1 MLTSIRSKSTSF
13 VAKILFGLLIVA
25 FALWGIGDIFR
36 NDPQQKPVATIGNIK
51 YSQNEFR
58 RDLKQ
63 GMDRFAQQMQ
73 GMQFTAQQFAQ
84 FGGVAQV
91 VAQAINRN
99 SLKVYSQEH
108 GLGVSQATAVAEIQ
122 ADPQF
127 QNTQRQFDRNRFDLT
142 LDRMGLSE
150 AGYVAEVQS
159 DLINQALYRAVLSGI
174 SVPKPLADEVYLHQ
188 AEERTADVLVIPTA
202 SMTGIATPDAAA
214 LEQYRKDHAD
224 QYKAPEYR
232 AATVLQVSPEDL
244 VAEISVTDDEIKAEY
259 EAQKV
264 SFSTP
269 DIREVEQ
276 VVVQEQAQAGRIEDA
291 VKGGASFADAVKQ
304 VTGGDPVVLG
314 KLQKS
319 GLPQEIADKVFA
331 VAAGGVS
338 EPLTSPFGIHIVHV
352 ISSEPATTKTLDE
365 VKDQLKHNIA
375 LNRATE
381 SLDSIIKQLDDAL
394 AGGAS
399 LDEAGTKLKMK
410 VTKVAAVDQSGKDD
424 KDAETGLNPEVVQL
438 IFSTEAGNQSSVTP
452 FNDGSYAVVQT
463 TSTTPPADKPFDQV
477 KEKVQANWLADKQ
490 HAAAE
495 AKAKEIAE
503 KLKTPGTGDLQA
515 EATALGLTVT
525 KSASFTRGKGD
536 PENGIDPNLA
546 SSLFGVKLG
555 ETAVGENKDGPVVA
569 KVTAVT
575 PPDPTAHPDDV
586 ATLTQGLNNQIRG
599 DLAAQFSEALRQEI
613 KPVVNEDVINSLI
626 SE

>member
-1 MLTSIRSKSTSF
+1 MLTSIRSKSTGL

-36 NDPQQKPVATIGNIK
+36 GDQAQKPVATIGNIK

-63 GMDRFAQQMQ
+63 AMDRFGQQMQ

-99 SLKVYSQEH
+99 SLKVYAQDH

-127 QNTQRQFDRNRFDLT
+127 QNQEKQFDRNRFVLA
-142 LDRMGLSE
+142 LDQLGLSE
-150 AGYVAEVQS
+150 GGYVAEVQS
-159 DLINQALYRAVLSGI
+159 DLVNQALYRAILSGV
-174 SVPKPLADEVYLHQ
+174 SVPKTMADEIYLSQ
-188 AEERTADVLVIPTA
+188 AEERTADVLVIPNSA
-202 SMTGIATPDAAA
+202 MTGIAPADDAA
-214 LEQYRKDHAD
+214 LQQYQKDHAD
-224 QYKAPEYR
+224 KYKAPEYR
-232 AATVLQVSPEDL
+232 AATVITVSPEDL
-244 VAEISVTDDEIKAEY
+244 IGEVAVSDDEIKAEY
-259 EAQKV
+259 ENQKA

-269 DIREVEQ
+269 DIREIEQ
-276 VVVQEQAQAGRIEDA
+276 VVVQDQAQADKVEEA

-304 VTGGDPVVLG
+304 VTGGAPVVLG
-314 KLQKS
+314 KLQKE
-319 GLPQEIADKVFA
+319 GLPPEIADSVFA

-338 EPLTSPFGIHIVHV
+338 APLKSPFGIHVVHV
-352 ISSEPATTKTLDE
+352 ISSEPATTKSLDA

-375 LNRATE
+375 LAKASE
-381 SLDSIIKQLDDAL
+381 VLDSLIKQLEDTL

-399 LDEAGTKLKMK
+399 LDDTGAKLKLK
-410 VTKVAAVDQSGKDD
+410 VTKVAAVDSTGKDD
-424 KDAETGLNPEVVQL
+424 KGAESGLKPEVVQL
-438 IFSTEAGNQSSVTP
+438 VFGTESGNQSPVTP
-452 FNDGSYAVVQT
+452 FQDGSYAVVQT
-463 TSTTPPADKPFDQV
+463 TGVTPPADKPFDAV
-477 KEKVQANWLADKQ
+477 KTQLAADWMADKQ
-490 HAAAE
+490 HEAAE

-503 KLKTPGTGDLQA
+503 KAKTGDLQA
-515 EATALGLTVT
+515 EATALGLTVK

-536 PENGIDPNLA
+536 PENGIDSSLA
-546 SSLFGVKLG
+546 VSLFGVKQG
-555 ETAVGENKDGPVVA
+555 ETAIGEGKEGPVVG
-569 KVTAVT
+569 KVTAIT
-575 PPDPTAHPDDV
+575 PPDPKAHPDDV
-586 ATLTQGLNNQIRG
+586 ASLTQGITNQIRN

-613 KPVVNEDVINSLI
+613 KPQVNEDVINSLI